1 MKKIL
6 SLLITATIATS
17 SYGLEE
23 HWIIDSG
30 VIQIDKQQD
39 GRYSYSFWRKG
50 RDANDSPDELINNGT
65 FDCIESYAIFCHATG
80 GGNEYYTFI
89 QGNKKYIIHLPQ
101 LKFTM
106 IINLF

>member
-6 SLLITATIATS
+6 SLLIAATIATS

-39 GRYSYSFWRKG
+39 GRYSSLMSGLLYGSVE
-50 RDANDSPDELINNGT
+50 A
-65 FDCIESYAIFCHATG
+65 
-80 GGNEYYTFI
+80 
-89 QGNKKYIIHLPQ
+89 
-101 LKFTM
+101 
-106 IINLF
+106 

>member
-6 SLLITATIATS
+6 SLFISATIATS

-50 RDANDSPDELINNGT
+50 RGTNDSPDELIQNGT
-65 FDCIESYAIFCHATG
+65 FELKQKQEYGADDSRYESGQFM
-80 GGNEYYTFI
+80 
-89 QGNKKYIIHLPQ
+89 KKMDVWNDFLSSQEGLRSGY
-101 LKFTM
+101 
-106 IINLF
+106 

>member
-6 SLLITATIATS
+6 SLLIAATMATS

-50 RDANDSPDELINNGT
+50 RESILI
-65 FDCIESYAIFCHATG
+65 FYI
-80 GGNEYYTFI
+80 
-89 QGNKKYIIHLPQ
+89 KK
-101 LKFTM
+101 
-106 IINLF
+106 